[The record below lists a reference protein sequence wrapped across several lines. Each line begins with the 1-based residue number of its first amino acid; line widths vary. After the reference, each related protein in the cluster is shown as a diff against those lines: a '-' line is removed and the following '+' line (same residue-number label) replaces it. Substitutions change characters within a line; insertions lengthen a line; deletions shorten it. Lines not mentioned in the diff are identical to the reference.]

1 MNSIKKPIPLQL
13 NPQFIGFQSINQV
26 NTPNSKK

>member
-1 MNSIKKPIPLQL
+1 MNSIKKPSLQK
-13 NPQFIGFQSINQV
+13 NPQFIGFQQINQV